1 MVHQLIK
8 DPPLSAPSLAIHFGF
23 LYFFL
28 LIKNSIYFFE
38 TESPVS
44 QASFELTR

>member
-28 LIKNSIYFFE
+28 MKNTIYFFE

>member
-8 DPPLSAPSLAIHFGF
+8 DPPLSALSLAIHLGF

-28 LIKNSIYFFE
+28 MKNAIYIFE

-44 QASFELTR
+44 QASFELTT